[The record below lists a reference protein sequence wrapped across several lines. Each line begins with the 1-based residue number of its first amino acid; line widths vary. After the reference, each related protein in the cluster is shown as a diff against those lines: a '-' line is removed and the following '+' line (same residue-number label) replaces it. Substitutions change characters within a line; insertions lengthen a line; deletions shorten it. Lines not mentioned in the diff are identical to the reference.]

1 MASSD
6 FNLHESY
13 SSFGQAT
20 TVTLGTT
27 YTADKDGYLYAQIGS
42 TSSTDTALVRVT
54 LNGVVMTNLRA
65 SSLNTQGVAIY
76 VRKGMSYKVEGVG
89 SDASALGTFR
99 PLSN

>member
-1 MASSD
+1 MASSS

-13 SSFGQAT
+13 SSFGTAT
-20 TVTLGTT
+20 EVTLGTT
-27 YTADKDGYLYAQIGS
+27 YTADRDGYLYAQIAS
-42 TSSTDTALVRVT
+42 TPSADTALVRVT
-54 LNGVVMTNLRA
+54 LNGSVVTNLRA

-89 SDASALGTFR
+89 SAAIASGTFR